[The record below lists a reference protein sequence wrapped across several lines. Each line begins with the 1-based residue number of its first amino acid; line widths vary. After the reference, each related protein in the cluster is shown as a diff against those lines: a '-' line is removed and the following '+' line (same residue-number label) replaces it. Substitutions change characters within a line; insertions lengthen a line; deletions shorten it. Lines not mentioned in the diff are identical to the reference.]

1 MMLFRNVE
9 AVFIRERQILT
20 MLPFSKSTLWRKVN
34 DGTFP
39 KPVKLSERVTA
50 WRVDEIHEW
59 MVSQNV

>member
-1 MMLFRNVE
+1 MLYRNVE

-59 MVSQNV
+59 MVSQNA

>member
-1 MMLFRNVE
+1 MLLRNVE

-39 KPVKLSERVTA
+39 KPIKLSERVTA
-50 WRVDEIHEW
+50 WKVDEIHEW
-59 MVSQNV
+59 MVSQNG